1 MYGAWRQCANE
12 RGIASIMAIFIMVMM
27 LVAGIFLVRMSS
39 TEGEIAYGSVAA
51 EGSFFAADAA
61 INVGVARVDLLPPL
75 VVAGG
80 PCATSAPIGN
90 YTYTLAAGTGADAN
104 CFLNTIQKA
113 GYSIGSGTGYN
124 PGGFVFYNYAMT
136 GSGTP
141 TPSALQPLKQG
152 RRAVDAQV
160 SFGPVAQ

>member
-1 MYGAWRQCANE
+1 MYGSWRQCTNE
-12 RGIASIMAIFIMVMM
+12 RGIASVMAIFVMVMM

-39 TEGEIAYGSVAA
+39 TEGEIAYGSVSA
-51 EGSFFAADAA
+51 EGSFFAADAG

-75 VVAGG
+75 VAVGG
-80 PCATSAPIGN
+80 PCAATGAIGN
-90 YTYTLAAGTGADAN
+90 YTYALGAGAGADAN

-124 PGGFVFYNYAMT
+124 PGGFVFYNYAIT
-136 GSGTP
+136 GTGTP
-141 TPSALQPLKQG
+141 TTTFKKAQ
-152 RRAVDAQV
+152 RAVDAQV

>member
-1 MYGAWRQCANE
+1 MYGSWRQCTNE
-12 RGIASIMAIFIMVMM
+12 RGIASVMAIFIMVMM

-39 TEGEIAYGSVAA
+39 TEGEIAYGSVSA
-51 EGSFFAADAA
+51 EGSFFAADAG

-75 VVAGG
+75 VAVGG
-80 PCATSAPIGN
+80 PCAATGAIGN
-90 YTYTLAAGTGADAN
+90 YTYSLGAGAGADAN

-124 PGGFVFYNYAMT
+124 PGGFVFYNYAIT
-136 GSGTP
+136 GTGTP
-141 TPSALQPLKQG
+141 TTTFKKAQ
-152 RRAVDAQV
+152 RAVDAQV

>member
-1 MYGAWRQCANE
+1 MYGSWRQCTNE
-12 RGIASIMAIFIMVMM
+12 RGIASVMAIFVMVMM

-39 TEGEIAYGSVAA
+39 TEGDIAYGSVSA
-51 EGSFFAADAA
+51 EGSFFAADAG

-75 VVAGG
+75 VAVGG
-80 PCATSAPIGN
+80 PCAATGAIVN
-90 YTYTLAAGTGADAN
+90 YTYSLGAGAGADAN

-124 PGGFVFYNYAMT
+124 PGGFVFYNYAIT
-136 GSGTP
+136 GTGTP
-141 TPSALQPLKQG
+141 TTTFKKAQ
-152 RRAVDAQV
+152 RAVDAQV

>member
-1 MYGAWRQCANE
+1 MYGSWHQCTNE
-12 RGIASIMAIFIMVMM
+12 RGIASVMAIFVMVMM

-39 TEGEIAYGSVAA
+39 TEGDIAYGSVSA
-51 EGSFFAADAA
+51 EGSFFAADAG

-75 VVAGG
+75 VAVGG
-80 PCATSAPIGN
+80 PCAATGAIGN
-90 YTYTLAAGTGADAN
+90 YTYSLGAGAGADAN

-124 PGGFVFYNYAMT
+124 PGGFVFYNYAIT
-136 GSGTP
+136 GTGTP
-141 TPSALQPLKQG
+141 TTTFKKAQ
-152 RRAVDAQV
+152 RAVDAQV

>member
-1 MYGAWRQCANE
+1 MYGSWRQCTNE
-12 RGIASIMAIFIMVMM
+12 RGIASVMAIFVMVMM

-39 TEGEIAYGSVAA
+39 TEGDIAYGSVSA
-51 EGSFFAADAA
+51 EGSFFAADAG

-75 VVAGG
+75 VAVGG
-80 PCATSAPIGN
+80 PCAATGAIGN
-90 YTYTLAAGTGADAN
+90 YTYSLGAGAGADAN

-124 PGGFVFYNYAMT
+124 PGGFVFYNYAIT
-136 GSGTP
+136 GTGTP
-141 TPSALQPLKQG
+141 AQTFKKAQ
-152 RRAVDAQV
+152 RAVDAQV

>member
-1 MYGAWRQCANE
+1 MYGSWRQCTNE
-12 RGIASIMAIFIMVMM
+12 RGIASVMAIFVMVMM

-39 TEGEIAYGSVAA
+39 TEGEIAYGSVSA
-51 EGSFFAADAA
+51 EGSFFAADAG

-75 VVAGG
+75 VAVGG
-80 PCATSAPIGN
+80 PCAATGAIGN
-90 YTYTLAAGTGADAN
+90 YTYSLGAGAGADAN

-124 PGGFVFYNYAMT
+124 PGGFVFYNYAIT
-136 GSGTP
+136 GTGTP
-141 TPSALQPLKQG
+141 TTTFKKAQ
-152 RRAVDAQV
+152 RAVDAQV

>member
-1 MYGAWRQCANE
+1 MYGSWRQCTNE
-12 RGIASIMAIFIMVMM
+12 RGIASVMAIFVMVMM

-39 TEGEIAYGSVAA
+39 TEGDIAYGSVSA
-51 EGSFFAADAA
+51 EGSFFAADAG

-75 VVAGG
+75 VAVGG
-80 PCATSAPIGN
+80 PCAATGAIGN
-90 YTYTLAAGTGADAN
+90 YTYSLGAGAGADAN

-124 PGGFVFYNYAMT
+124 PGGFVFYNYAIT
-136 GSGTP
+136 GTGTP
-141 TPSALQPLKQG
+141 TTTFKKAQ
-152 RRAVDAQV
+152 RAVDAQV